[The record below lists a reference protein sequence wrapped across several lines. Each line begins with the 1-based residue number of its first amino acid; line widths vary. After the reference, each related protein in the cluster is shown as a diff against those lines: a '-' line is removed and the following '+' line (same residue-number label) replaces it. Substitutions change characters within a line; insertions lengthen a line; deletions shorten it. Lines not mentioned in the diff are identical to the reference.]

1 MASLGRYKY
10 SSAFSCQL
18 TWLARSH
25 HTAVISHSPTYC
37 SPCFPRSQQ
46 TTIRSQ
52 YTAAPTL
59 TFSPKPRSITH
70 LTPAMCP
77 TSADL
82 PHCDVNDPRAA
93 QKVGEMARC
102 WVAHEAK
109 TPHCQNT
116 VSKTVSTELCTRHAG
131 EDQMFKESIAP
142 GFVRRLD
149 NRAPQSQ
156 LFYPAAPLPAD
167 PAQPY
172 AAAGS
177 SRGDPNFV
185 PEPPVQRYDGPPMV
199 DARTG
204 KPVARDHLGYPT
216 QPARPAPGATQPAFP
231 ELLRRGDQGQGRRR
245 GSSSRSGTPR
255 AGAGEQ
261 GGSDDAFMWQ
271 LGG

>member
-1 MASLGRYKY
+1 M
-10 SSAFSCQL
+10 FSEIPANDNPESIHRRTNANL
-18 TWLARSH
+18 LSEAEIHHPSH
-25 HTAVISHSPTYC
+25 TRHVSNEC
-37 SPCFPRSQQ
+37 
-46 TTIRSQ
+46 
-52 YTAAPTL
+52 
-59 TFSPKPRSITH
+59 
-70 LTPAMCP
+70 
-77 TSADL
+77 DL

-116 VSKTVSTELCTRHAG
+116 
-131 EDQMFKESIAP
+131 
-142 GFVRRLD
+142 
-149 NRAPQSQ
+149 SQ

>member
-1 MASLGRYKY
+1 MFSEIPANDNPESIHRRTNANLLSEAEIHHPSHTRHVSNECRLAPLRCQRPTSSSKGWRDGTLLGG
-10 SSAFSCQL
+10 
-18 TWLARSH
+18 
-25 HTAVISHSPTYC
+25 
-37 SPCFPRSQQ
+37 PRSQN
-46 TTIRSQ
+46 TT
-52 YTAAPTL
+52 
-59 TFSPKPRSITH
+59 
-70 LTPAMCP
+70 
-77 TSADL
+77 L
-82 PHCDVNDPRAA
+82 PEH
-93 QKVGEMARC
+93 
-102 WVAHEAK
+102 
-109 TPHCQNT
+109 
-116 VSKTVSTELCTRHAG
+116 G

-177 SRGDPNFV
+177 SRGYPNFV